1 MAVAA
6 VGVALPAGAGAG
18 LSGVLTLYEPNPVV
32 IPNGAGAARMS
43 FEDPNGGD
51 ADSVTVGFRVRHS
64 RTQQLDI
71 SVKDPDGDRVSLS
84 EGETKGE
91 DLGTGGC
98 PEQNPDTAKFTSFR
112 QTMAQ
117 PLSAGTA
124 PYTGYFLPHESL
136 AAVTGPYG
144 PGNWTLIVKDTHGG
158 VAGKLRCGYVR
169 LSFGPGR

>member
-1 MAVAA
+1 
-6 VGVALPAGAGAG
+6 
-18 LSGVLTLYEPNPVV
+18 
-32 IPNGAGAARMS
+32 MS